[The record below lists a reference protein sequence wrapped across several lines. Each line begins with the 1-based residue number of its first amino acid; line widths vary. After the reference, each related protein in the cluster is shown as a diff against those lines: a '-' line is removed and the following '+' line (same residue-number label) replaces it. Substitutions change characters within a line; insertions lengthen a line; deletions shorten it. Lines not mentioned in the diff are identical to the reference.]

1 MGCASEPT
9 ARSSGQTRRRAARA
23 RASAPGATPAALL
36 LGLVL
41 LLLGGCAMPLRDVP
55 RPASF
60 AVDRPLESF
69 LGTTLATTQMYA
81 SGTSAFRLLV
91 LGEEAFLARA
101 VLAQTAERTLDLQYY
116 MVADDATA
124 RTLMFVALRA
134 AQRGVRVRILLDD
147 LYAVGRDD
155 QLARLAAQPNVELRV
170 VNPFN
175 HRGGLLVGQ
184 LADLLGNPR
193 LNQRMHNK
201 VWIADNVA
209 AVVGGRN
216 LGDHYFAARDDGDFG
231 DLDVLAAGPVV
242 GALSASFDSF
252 WNSEVAVP
260 VGALAEFVPATGEV
274 SAAADSMAA
283 EAQRFRDGDYA
294 ERLRRLD
301 LGRLLRSGQLA
312 METLAPASVAF
323 DAPDKFLDR
332 AVQPN
337 PILAAMRA
345 PLDAARSELIIVT
358 PYLIPG
364 ERGVASMCALQRR
377 GVRVRVLTNSLATT
391 DVPVV
396 HAGYARDRPRLV
408 ACGVE
413 LHELRRRAGQG
424 PVARVGFSSGASLHA
439 KAVAVDRSTVLVGS
453 MNLDPRSRDLN
464 SEISVLIDSPVL
476 GARIARMFEE
486 ATAPDQAFR
495 VRLATPGDPAS
506 ALVWEGTEAGRPV
519 SHDSEPLAGWWR
531 RVLSRVLGAITPAAL
546 L

>member
-1 MGCASEPT
+1 MVHASPVI
-9 ARSSGQTRRRAARA
+9 ALRGGGVRRLAVPAH
-23 RASAPGATPAALL
+23 ASAAWFAHAAM
-36 LGLVL
+36 LGWLV

-55 RPASF
+55 RSPSF

-69 LGTTLATTQMYA
+69 LGATLATPQMYA
-81 SGTSAFRLLV
+81 SGMSAFRMLM

-101 VLAQTAERTLDLQYY
+101 ALAQTAERSLDLQYY

-124 RTLMFVALRA
+124 RTLMFAALRA

-155 QLARLAAQPNVELRV
+155 SLARLAAQPNVELRV

-175 HRGGLLVGQ
+175 RRGGLVFAQ
-184 LADLLGNPR
+184 LADALGNPR
-193 LNQRMHNK
+193 LQRRMHNK

-216 LGDHYFAARDDGDFG
+216 LGDHYFAARADNDFG
-231 DLDVLAAGPVV
+231 DLDLLAAGPVV

-260 VGALAEFVPATGEV
+260 VGALAEFMPTTAEV
-274 SAAADSMAA
+274 SAAAVGMAA
-283 EAQRFRDGDYA
+283 EAERFRDGDYA
-294 ERLRRLD
+294 ERLRVLD
-301 LGRLLRSGQLA
+301 LGRLLRSGQLG
-312 METLAPASVAF
+312 MEALAPASVAF
-323 DAPDKFLDR
+323 DPPDKFLDR
-332 AVQPN
+332 SVRPN
-337 PILAAMRA
+337 PILSAMRGR
-345 PLDAARSELIIVT
+345 LEGARAELLIVT

-364 ERGVASMCALQRR
+364 DAGVASLCALHRR

-396 HAGYARDRPRLV
+396 HAGYAQYRPRLV
-408 ACGVE
+408 ACGIE
-413 LHELRRRAGQG
+413 LHELRRRAGER
-424 PVARVGFSSGASLHA
+424 PARGIGFSSGASLHA

-464 SEISVLIDSPVL
+464 SEIGVLIDSPVL
-476 GARIARMFEE
+476 GARIGRLFED

-495 VRLATPGDPAS
+495 VRLAAPDDPAS
-506 ALVWEGTEAGRPV
+506 ALRWEGTDGGRPD
-519 SHDSEPLAGWWR
+519 SHDTEPLAGWWR
-531 RVLSRVLGAITPAAL
+531 RALARVLGAITPVAL